1 MADGGISLI
10 DYKTG
15 TRQAEAQGD
24 SNNQSQQGGGSISPE
39 ELLKQSRSFYY
50 ALVDQIFGN
59 EPKGRDKV
67 SKDLEGLSIYD
78 LMAMYTAMRT
88 SREIDHMQGLLQRTG
103 NLWFSIAGAGKEAI
117 NVAIAHNMR
126 PDDAKLPYYRDQ
138 AMALWSG
145 ITLIDVTRQ
154 SVASSLDPM
163 SGGRQMSSHFG
174 SIDFNFP
181 TGSTMTGSQ
190 CLPAAGYGEG
200 IKLERKLGKQ
210 FSKGAKQG
218 KNDAFAYTSVGDG
231 TTAEGEVEE
240 AIRDAV
246 RFMAPV
252 MFVVEDDEWA
262 ISTPVTVNIPG
273 GNATKLYSRYQHL
286 NESHHLEM
294 FEIDGTDFLE
304 AYRTAK
310 KAVSYLRSGKG
321 PVFIHAHVTRP
332 LSHSSA
338 DTQAYYRSADD
349 LASEALR
356 DPLVRMKSLLTERGV
371 DEEKLKALDA
381 LVISKVR
388 EASEQAVAEPKLDP
402 NTITWHRTST
412 PYDLRVSSFV
422 EREANKLEEDTS
434 TEPIPMRDL
443 ITRAIIE
450 EMEKDDRIIIF
461 GQDVA
466 DFPVPDPTGKLKG
479 KGGVFHV
486 TRGVGKA
493 FPDRVWNSA
502 LAEATILGTA
512 MGYSLAGF
520 LPLIEVQFR
529 DYIHPG
535 WQQLVD
541 EIATLRWRSNG
552 TFACPMVIRVAYGD
566 YLGGAGAI
574 WHSEAGVGPIAHYPG
589 LRVVVPSLGS
599 DAVGLLREA
608 LISGDPVVFLEPKSL
623 YEAKPSRSYYPG
635 PDYRVPLGTARIARQ
650 GTDVTIVTYGNLQ
663 PRSIVAAETLDRLYG
678 VSAEVIDLRTVDAGY
693 DRETVRQ
700 SIIKTGY
707 VVVADE
713 DRAMGGFGSSV
724 AAEIASNWW
733 HHLKG
738 PVGRVHPKFSRV
750 SYGPS
755 GEKAVM
761 PNPDH
766 IVEEALRILE

>member
-1 MADGGISLI
+1 MIEYSTD
-10 DYKTG
+10 
-15 TRQAEAQGD
+15 TRQAGAEANGRAE
-24 SNNQSQQGGGSISPE
+24 ISPE
-39 ELLKQSRSFYY
+39 ELLKERRAFYY
-50 ALVDQIFGN
+50 GLVEQIFGK
-59 EPKGRDKV
+59 EPKGRDKTRAEF
-67 SKDLEGLSIYD
+67 EGLSLSD

-117 NVAIAHNMR
+117 NVAIAHQMR

-138 AMALWSG
+138 ALALWSG
-145 ITLIDVTRQ
+145 ITLLDITRQ
-154 SVASSLDPM
+154 SVASSYDPM

-174 SIDFNFP
+174 SVVFNFP

-190 CLPAAGYGEG
+190 ALPAAGYAEG
-200 IKLERKLGKQ
+200 LKLERKLGKK
-210 FSKGAKQG
+210 FSRSAKDG
-218 KNDAFAYTSVGDG
+218 HNDAFVYMSIGDG
-231 TTAEGEVEE
+231 TTSEGEVEE

-252 MFVVEDDEWA
+252 MFVVEDDQWA
-262 ISTPVTVNIPG
+262 ISTPVTSNIPG
-273 GNATKLYSRYQHL
+273 GDATKLYSRYSHISEQH
-286 NESHHLEM
+286 HMEM
-294 FEIDGTDFLE
+294 FEVDGTDFLE
-304 AYRTAK
+304 AFRTAR
-310 KAVSYLRSGKG
+310 KAAEYLRTGKG

-349 LASEALR
+349 LASESMR
-356 DPLVRMKSLLTERGV
+356 DPLVRMKSLLADNGV

-381 LVISKVR
+381 LVVTHVR
-388 EASEQAVAEPKLDP
+388 GASEKAVAEPKQDAD
-402 NTITWHRTST
+402 TITWHITST
-412 PYDLRVSSFV
+412 PYDLRVTRFT
-422 EREANKLEEDTS
+422 EDGPTKLVEDTS

-443 ITRAIIE
+443 ITRTIIE
-450 EMEKDDRIIIF
+450 EMEKDDRIVIF

-520 LPLIEVQFR
+520 LPLVEVQFR

-574 WHSEAGVGPIAHYPG
+574 WHSEAAVGPIAHYPG
-589 LRVVVPSLGS
+589 LRVVVPSLGA

-623 YEAKPSRSYYPG
+623 YEAKPARSYYPG
-635 PDYRVPLGTARIARQ
+635 PDYRVPLGLARVARP

-663 PRSIVAAETLDRLYG
+663 PRSMVAAETLENSYG

-693 DRETVRQ
+693 DRETIRQ
-700 SIIKTGY
+700 SILKTGHVM
-707 VVVADE
+707 VVDE
-713 DRAMGGFGSSV
+713 DRPMGGFGGSV
-724 AAEIASNWW
+724 VADIAQNWW
-733 HHLKG
+733 EHLRG
-738 PVGRVHPKFSRV
+738 PIGRVHPKMSRV

-761 PNPDH
+761 PAPDH
-766 IVEEALRILE
+766 IVGEALRILE

>member
-1 MADGGISLI
+1 
-10 DYKTG
+10 
-15 TRQAEAQGD
+15 
-24 SNNQSQQGGGSISPE
+24 
-39 ELLKQSRSFYY
+39 
-50 ALVDQIFGN
+50 VDQIFGDS
-59 EPKGRDKV
+59 PKSRAKA
-67 SKDLEGLSIYD
+67 KKELEGLSVYD
-78 LMAMYTAMRT
+78 LMGMYTAMRT

-117 NVAIAHNMR
+117 NIAIAHQMR

-138 AMALWSG
+138 TLALWSG
-145 ITLIDVTRQ
+145 ISLMDITRQ
-154 SVASSLDPM
+154 SVASRFDPM

-174 SIDFNFP
+174 SVDFNFP

-200 IKLERKLGKQ
+200 LKLERKIGKKH
-210 FSKGAKQG
+210 SRSAKEGKDGA
-218 KNDAFAYTSVGDG
+218 FVYTSVGDG

-252 MFVVEDDEWA
+252 LFVVEDDGWA
-262 ISTPVTVNIPG
+262 ISTPADVNIPG
-273 GNATKLYSRYQHL
+273 GSASRLYSRY
-286 NESHHLEM
+286 SHIGPNNHLEVM
-294 FEIDGTDFLE
+294 EVDGTDFLE
-304 AYRTAK
+304 AYSTAK
-310 KAVSYLRSGKG
+310 KAADYLRTGAG
-321 PVFIHAHVTRP
+321 PVLIHAHVTRP

-338 DTQAYYRSADD
+338 DTQAYYRSAED
-349 LASEALR
+349 LADEALR
-356 DPLVRMKSLLTERGV
+356 DPLVRMKSLLVEQGV

-381 LVISKVR
+381 LVVSEIRK
-388 EASEQAVAEPKLDP
+388 ASEQAIAEPKLDP
-402 NTITWHRTST
+402 ETITHHITAT
-412 PYDLRVSSFV
+412 PLNLRVRSFR
-422 EREANKLEEDTS
+422 ENEANTKVEDTS

-443 ITRAIIE
+443 ITRTIIE

-466 DFPVPDPTGKLKG
+466 DFPIPDPSGKLKG

-486 TRGVGKA
+486 TRGVGAA

-512 MGYSLAGF
+512 VGYSLAGYV
-520 LPLIEVQFR
+520 PLVEVQFR
-529 DYIHPG
+529 AYIHPG

-552 TFACPMVIRVAYGD
+552 TFSCPMVIRVAYGD

-574 WHSEAGVGPIAHYPG
+574 WHSEAAVGPIAHYPG

-623 YEAKPSRSYYPG
+623 YEAKPSRSLYPG
-635 PDYRVPLGTARIARQ
+635 PDYRVPLGTARIARE
-650 GTDVTIVTYGNLQ
+650 GTDLTIVTYGNLQ
-663 PRSIVAAETLDRLYG
+663 PRSMMAAEKLENEYG
-678 VSAEVIDLRTVDAGY
+678 ISAEIIDLRTVDGGY

-700 SIIKTGY
+700 SLLKTGH
-707 VVVADE
+707 VLVADE
-713 DRAMGGFGSSV
+713 DRAIGGFGSSV
-724 AAEIASNWW
+724 ASEIASEWFYDL
-733 HHLKG
+733 HG
-738 PVGRVHPKFSRV
+738 PIGRVHPKFSRV
-750 SYGPS
+750 SYGPA

-761 PNPDH
+761 PSPDS
-766 IVEEALRILE
+766 VVAEALRILR